1 MDIPILSIIGIGK
14 KGKKKNSSEPV
25 RSQSSSR
32 RTQEENQPRASQV
45 YTGTCLSYTMVRE
58 GISGKTMELT
68 LIWRGTCQSH
78 ELVDIEVSGL
88 ELERAKAPP

>member
-1 MDIPILSIIGIGK
+1 
-14 KGKKKNSSEPV
+14 
-25 RSQSSSR
+25 
-32 RTQEENQPRASQV
+32 
-45 YTGTCLSYTMVRE
+45 MVRE